1 MYYYTKLSF
10 LEQLDM
16 NVSITIKPFYGTDP
30 WPYNAIQWGNL
41 RQDPVIGSNVQ

>member
-1 MYYYTKLSF
+1 MELTMIVQNMPAIVVMYYYT

-30 WPYNAIQWGNL
+30 
-41 RQDPVIGSNVQ
+41 

>member
-1 MYYYTKLSF
+1 MELTMIVQNMPAIVVMYYYTKLSF

-30 WPYNAIQWGNL
+30 
-41 RQDPVIGSNVQ
+41 